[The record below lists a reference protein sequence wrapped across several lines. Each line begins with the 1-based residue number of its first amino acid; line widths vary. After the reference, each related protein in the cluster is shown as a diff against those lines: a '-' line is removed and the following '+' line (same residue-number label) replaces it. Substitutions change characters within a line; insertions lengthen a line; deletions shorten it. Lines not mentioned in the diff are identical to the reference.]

1 MYLLSDY
8 DYPFPS
14 DLIAQVPASPR
25 DESRLMVLERR
36 WQRVSHCHFADIARL
51 LFPGDLLVVNNT
63 CVVPARLIGSKETGG
78 RVEVLLLS
86 YAGQT
91 ITPTQT
97 PPQKRRTFGLPLS
110 AKKSEIR
117 RVFGGTADLRQGGGQ
132 GGGEGTGNFTCEC
145 LVKTSK
151 RPRVGSKLHFD
162 ESLQATVLDGTDGL
176 YKLEFR
182 FKEGFD
188 TLLDRI
194 GQIPLPPYI
203 KRNQTNPPPC
213 DDRVCYQ
220 TVYAERKGAVAAPT
234 AGLHFS
240 GKLLN
245 ELAEKGVEIVP
256 ITLHVG
262 YGSFLPVRVPDV
274 REHRIHPEVY
284 DLTQEAATAIN
295 KAKHEGRR
303 IIAVGTTTVRV
314 LEFASDACGR
324 VRGGSGECDLFIYTG
339 FEFRVIDALIT
350 NFHLPKTT
358 LLMLVAAF
366 AGRDFILN
374 AYQEAI
380 RRRYRFYSY
389 GDAMLIW

>member
-8 DYPFPS
+8 DYPLPS
-14 DLIAQVPASPR
+14 DLIAQAPASPR

-51 LFPGDLLVVNNT
+51 LSPRDLLVVNNT

-97 PPQKRRTFGLPLS
+97 LPL
-110 AKKSEIR
+110 
-117 RVFGGTADLRQGGGQ
+117 QGGGQ
-132 GGGEGTGNFTCEC
+132 GGGKGARNFTCEC

-151 RPRVGSKLHFD
+151 RLRIGSRFHFNGG
-162 ESLQATVLDGTDGL
+162 LQASVLVATDGL
-176 YKLEFR
+176 CKLEFR
-182 FKEGFD
+182 FKGDFD

-194 GQIPLPPYI
+194 GRIPLPPYI
-203 KRNQTNPPPC
+203 KRDQTKPPPC

-220 TVYAERKGAVAAPT
+220 TVYAEKRGAVAAPT

-240 GKLLN
+240 GELLS

-262 YGSFLPVRVPDV
+262 YGSFLPVRVQDV
-274 REHRIHPEVY
+274 REHRIHSEVY
-284 DLTQEAATAIN
+284 DLTQEAARAIN
-295 KAKHEGRR
+295 KAQDEGRR

-314 LEFASDACGR
+314 LEFASDAGGR
-324 VRGGSGECDLFIYTG
+324 VRAGSGECDLFVYTG

-358 LLMLVAAF
+358 ILMLVAAF

-374 AYQEAI
+374 AYREAI

>member
-1 MYLLSDY
+1 MYSLNDY
-8 DYPFPS
+8 NYTLPS

-36 WQRVSHCHFADIARL
+36 RQRVSHCRFADIARL

-78 RVEVLLLS
+78 RVEVLLQ
-86 YAGQT
+86 ARPARPGAT
-91 ITPTQT
+91 ETGECHGEKNPVWA
-97 PPQKRRTFGLPLS
+97 RGRG
-110 AKKSEIR
+110 E
-117 RVFGGTADLRQGGGQ
+117 Q

-151 RPRVGSKLHFD
+151 RPRVGSKFHFNGD
-162 ESLQATVLDGTDGL
+162 LQATVLGWADGL

-182 FKEGFD
+182 FKEDFD
-188 TLLDRI
+188 SLLDRI

-203 KRNQTNPPPC
+203 RRDETNPPPC

-240 GKLLN
+240 GELLN

-262 YGSFLPVRVPDV
+262 YGSFLPVRVQDV

-284 DLTQEAATAIN
+284 DLTQETARAIN
-295 KAKHEGRR
+295 KAKDEGRR
-303 IIAVGTTTVRV
+303 IISVGTTTVRV
-314 LEFASDACGR
+314 LEFASDAGGR
-324 VRGGSGECDLFIYTG
+324 VRAGSGECDLFIYAG

-358 LLMLVAAF
+358 LLMLVAQF

-380 RRRYRFYSY
+380 HRRYRFYSY
-389 GDAMLIW
+389 GDAMLI